1 MANHIIAMCSL
12 LIPVSTQILS
22 NILRGKQYSSYA
34 VPNFFLAVH
43 SLRAAHRWSKPLSRE
58 NRSKVAVIRKGH
70 WVAVGCVAASR
81 VARNVTPH
89 SGATSSCAVHGV

>member
-1 MANHIIAMCSL
+1 MANHIIAMYTL
-12 LIPVSTQILS
+12 FIPVSTQILS

-34 VPNFFLAVH
+34 VSNFFLAVH
-43 SLRAAHRWSKPLSRE
+43 SPRADHRWSKPSSRE
-58 NRSKVAVIRKGH
+58 GRSKVAVIRKGH
-70 WVAVGCVAASR
+70 WMAVGCVVASR